1 MGVVADIERSLAR
14 QRARQRDDSVPE
26 LRTSTLTHVVW
37 APPRWLAKAQ
47 STLAGLAERHPAR
60 TIFLI
65 PEPGRLDRVE
75 AAATVYD
82 FAVRE
87 GREVLSE
94 VIEIRLRGRPA
105 EHPASIVLPLL
116 ISDLPAYCRWRGEP
130 LWEGSALAEIL
141 GVCDR
146 FVVDSA
152 EWSRPE
158 RGYRR
163 LLSLFDEIAVSDLA
177 FRRTLGWRVRLAELW
192 PGIRKIRELRVAGP
206 DADAALLA
214 GWLQSRLRREITLRA
229 TRAASVGR
237 VTVDGVHVE
246 QPAGAAPG
254 GSELLSAELDVLA
267 RDRVY
272 EAAVRT
278 VVRTMPSP

>member
-1 MGVVADIERSLAR
+1 MGIVADIERSLAR
-14 QRARQRDDSVPE
+14 QRARQRDDAVPE

-47 STLAGLAERHPAR
+47 ATLAGLHERHPAR

-65 PEPGRLDRVE
+65 PEQGRLDRV
-75 AAATVYD
+75 AASATVHD
-82 FAVRE
+82 FAVGD

-105 EHPASIVLPLL
+105 EHPASLVLPLL

-130 LWEGSALAEIL
+130 PWDGSALEDIV

-163 LLSLFDEIAVSDLA
+163 LMSLFDEIAVSDLA
-177 FRRTLGWRVRLAELW
+177 FRRTLGWRARLAELW
-192 PGIRKIRELRVAGP
+192 PGIRRARELRVAGP
-206 DADAALLA
+206 QADAALLA
-214 GWLQSRLRREITLRA
+214 GWLQSRLRREITLRS
-229 TRAASVGR
+229 TRAARVER
-237 VTVDGVHVE
+237 VTVDGLRVGR
-246 QPAGAAPG
+246 PAGGAPG
-254 GSELLSAELDVLA
+254 GPELLSAELDVLA
-267 RDRVY
+267 RDRVS

-278 VVRTMPSP
+278 AARSASA